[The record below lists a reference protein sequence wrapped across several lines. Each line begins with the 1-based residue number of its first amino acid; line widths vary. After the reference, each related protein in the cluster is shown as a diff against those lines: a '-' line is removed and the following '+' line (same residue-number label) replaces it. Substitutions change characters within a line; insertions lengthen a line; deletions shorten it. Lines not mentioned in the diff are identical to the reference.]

1 MLQILNFH
9 VYGVSGIIIF
19 RFNFE
24 NSEFDSPL
32 PDIPTTSSNTASH
45 FSRPA
50 SSAPNYRL
58 AKFTSTNTPST
69 SRNTATNFSF
79 NETNL
84 ARISHSLEL
93 LDRKIENI
101 SNRRDT
107 ATAALITVSRDDM
120 VVYGSRF
127 KQLLGQDFGLNEIY
141 DHTLEYFVERY
152 PFRYKLFKDALKLE
166 CPEGISFN
174 DAFERLKNSWRQ
186 ARHRS
191 NQ

>member
-127 KQLLGQDFGLNEIY
+127 KQLLGQEFGLNEIY
-141 DHTLEYFVERY
+141 DHTL
-152 PFRYKLFKDALKLE
+152 D
-166 CPEGISFN
+166 IN
-174 DAFERLKNSWRQ
+174 
-186 ARHRS
+186 
-191 NQ
+191 